1 VTLVDTSVWVQH
13 LRYGSNHL
21 RSLLENGEVLC
32 HPFIVGELACGSMKN
47 RDEVLSLLQ
56 ALPVALIGENEE
68 VMRFL
73 RERQLHGRGL
83 GWIDIHLLVS
93 ASLSQAFLWTND
105 RALKKAADAQRK

>member
-1 VTLVDTSVWVQH
+1 VTLVDTSIWVQH
-13 LRYGSNHL
+13 LRFGNHQL

-47 RDEVLSLLQ
+47 RDEVLNLLH
-56 ALPVALIGENEE
+56 ALPVALIAENEE

-83 GWIDIHLLVS
+83 GWIDLHLLVS

-105 RALKKAADAQRK
+105 RALKKAAEAHVK